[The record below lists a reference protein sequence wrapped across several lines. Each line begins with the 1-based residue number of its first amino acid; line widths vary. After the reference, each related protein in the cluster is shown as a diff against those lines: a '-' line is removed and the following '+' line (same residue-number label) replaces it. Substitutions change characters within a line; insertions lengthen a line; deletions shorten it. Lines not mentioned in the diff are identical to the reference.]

1 MRPDAHRFIRPDWR
15 RFVNAGSELEALV
28 EDIER
33 KYRSDQPRVPAGS
46 PEGGQWTGGSRTSG
60 NTVQTA
66 GAVIYVCIAG
76 SHGRWTAG
84 GMKGYSVTYEC
95 TGGRS
100 FTRSGPGHYFPMI
113 VIDPFR

>member
-46 PEGGQWTGGSRTSG
+46 PEG
-60 NTVQTA
+60 
-66 GAVIYVCIAG
+66 
-76 SHGRWTAG
+76 
-84 GMKGYSVTYEC
+84 
-95 TGGRS
+95 
-100 FTRSGPGHYFPMI
+100 
-113 VIDPFR
+113 